1 MTPGSDPVTLF
12 RSRPTVSCADV
23 GPHASQTSETAP
35 AWPGTT
41 QRTWPLIPAR
51 DAGLDEWFLT
61 ADERGNS
68 ATRLDSRHRDGA
80 AWTTG
85 NQVRPLHGAAYFSE
99 LLAAIRAMDPGDL
112 LLFTD
117 WRGDPDERL
126 NGPGTEVS
134 RVLAEAAG
142 RGVIVRGLLWRSHL
156 DRFRFSL
163 QEHRDLG
170 KAIVAAGGEC
180 LLDMRVRARGS
191 HHQKLVVLRHRA
203 GLSGMWPMW
212 AGSTCA
218 TGAGMT
224 ATTAAMSSPA
234 RSAPLTVLARRGM
247 TSRSLSM
254 ARPWPMSR
262 RCSANGGRIRPRG
275 AATRCGAGATG
286 SSAVPGQPR
295 ARSRCPTRPG
305 AAPTRCRCCAPIRTG
320 AAGTGFAPSGE
331 RSIARAYRK
340 ALDRAQ
346 RLVYVEDQYL
356 WCPRVVGV
364 FAEALAAKPDLKL
377 IAVVP
382 QFPVTGLNQ
391 EWRPTA
397 SAAAP
402 QLLARA
408 RSLDLLQR
416 LGGDRVAVY
425 GVENHAGTPVY
436 VHAKVCVID
445 DAWATVG
452 SGNINLRSWTYDSE
466 LSCAVVGRAP
476 DGSFLAQRLR
486 LDLAR
491 EHLDRAECADA
502 DLRDPQVAFD
512 AFAAS
517 ARRLDDWYAGGQ
529 RGPRPPGRLRRHH
542 PTPLPAFTQRWAE
555 ALYRILYDP
564 EGRPR
569 PLRRVGGF

>member
-1 MTPGSDPVTLF
+1 MTPCSDSVTLLG
-12 RSRPTVSCADV
+12 SR
-23 GPHASQTSETAP
+23 AP
-35 AWPGTT
+35 LARP
-41 QRTWPLIPAR
+41 RIPAR
-51 DAGLDEWFLT
+51 DAGVDEWFLT
-61 ADERGNS
+61 AAERGNT
-68 ATRLDSRHRDGA
+68 ATRLDSRHPDGA

-85 NQVRPLHGAAYFSE
+85 NHVRPLLHGTAYFSE
-99 LLAAIRAMDPGDL
+99 LLTAVRAMDAGDL

-126 NGPGTEVS
+126 DGPGTEVS
-134 RVLAEAAG
+134 RVLAEAAS

-180 LLDMRVRARGS
+180 LLDMRVRSRGS
-191 HHQKLVVLRHRA
+191 HHQKLVVLRHRGRPERDVA
-203 GLSGMWPMW
+203 YVGGIDLCHGRRDDRDHGGDEQPCLLGPAYGPRPPWHDVQIAIHGPAVADVETVFRERWEDPAPRSRNPLRCWRDRRLSQ
-212 AGSTCA
+212 
-218 TGAGMT
+218 TGP
-224 ATTAAMSSPA
+224 PA
-234 RSAPLTVLARRGM
+234 CPKPLPDPPRCGGNAVQVLRTYPYRRRGY
-247 TSRSLSM
+247 
-254 ARPWPMSR
+254 W
-262 RCSANGGRIRPRG
+262 
-275 AATRCGAGATG
+275 
-286 SSAVPGQPR
+286 
-295 ARSRCPTRPG
+295 
-305 AAPTRCRCCAPIRTG
+305 
-320 AAGTGFAPSGE
+320 FAPSGE

-346 RLVYVEDQYL
+346 VLVYVEDQYL
-356 WCPRVVGV
+356 WSPHVVGV
-364 FAEALAAKPDLKL
+364 FADALAAQPGLRL

-382 QFPVTGLNQ
+382 QFPITGLNQ
-391 EWRPTA
+391 EWRPTG

-416 LGGDRVAVY
+416 LGGARVAVY

-445 DAWATVG
+445 DTWAMVG
-452 SGNINLRSWTYDSE
+452 SGNINRRSWTYDTE
-466 LSCAVVGRAP
+466 LSCAVLGQHP
-476 DGSFLAQRLR
+476 DGSSLARTLR

-491 EHLDRAECADA
+491 EHLDRAEDGDA
-502 DLRDPQVAFD
+502 DLRDPLNAFE

-517 ARRLDDWYAGGQ
+517 AQRLDAWYAGGR

-542 PTPLPAFTQRWAE
+542 PTPLPAATQRWAL

-564 EGRPR
+564 DGRPR
-569 PLRRVGGF
+569 PLRREGAF